1 MRILL
6 PALFNFFSL
15 RARRRLLFVVGVHY
29 IIKGAPKY
37 YIIARLFRIGP
48 APFTAFFFPHCNE
61 RQLDPTPQSQSNA
74 RHCTPLYRA
83 SRPRNRS
90 CTSAPSRSRGVQHE
104 HDRLVC
110 QRDPALQ
117 RRGTMGDAQFFRA
130 GCCTSATRGAPAER
144 LEDTFSC

>member
-1 MRILL
+1 MIKCESCCL
-6 PALFNFFSL
+6 PCSISFLFEPVVVC
-15 RARRRLLFVVGVHY
+15 LFVGVHY

-48 APFTAFFFPHCNE
+48 APFTAFFFHCNE
-61 RQLDPTPQSQSNA
+61 NNPPQSNA

-130 GCCTSATRGAPAER
+130 GCCTSAARSAPAER